1 MSDATRNKLKT
12 VSTATV
18 ATALFKRGFRI
29 QMIQD
34 VHPLGPDQPVLVGE
48 AFTLRYMP
56 AREDLNKIDVFR
68 DRSHPQ
74 RKAIEDC
81 PVGAV
86 LVMDSRKDA
95 RAASAG
101 AILVTRLMK
110 RGCAGVITDGGF
122 RDSAEIARLGFP
134 AYHHRPSAPT
144 NLTLHQAIEINV
156 PIGCGDAPVF
166 PGDVILGDSD
176 GVIVIPA
183 HLADEIADET
193 VEMTAFEDFVTE
205 QVQNG
210 RSIFGLYPAT
220 DEQDADRFRGVAE
233 EERAIVLVPRTQRS
247 APPLWRGALQSRGPG
262 EGKSWVPALRCT
274 AEEALHRVRD
284 TNAYTRPPSPPFPPP
299 TTQTHRRSRSRRA
312 G

>member
-1 MSDATRNKLKT
+1 MPLNPQTRDKLKT

-18 ATALFKRGFRI
+18 ATALFKRGFRN
-29 QMIQD
+29 QAIQD
-34 VHPLGPDQPVLVGE
+34 VHPLGTNQPTLVGE

-56 AREDLNKIDVFR
+56 AREDLNPITVFR

-74 RKAIEDC
+74 RKAVEDC
-81 PVGAV
+81 PPGAV

-101 AILVTRLMK
+101 SILVTRLMQ
-110 RGCAGVITDGGF
+110 RGVAGVVTDGGF
-122 RDSAEIARLGFP
+122 RDSAEIGQLNFP

-144 NLTLHQAIEINV
+144 NLTLHQAIDINV

-183 HLADEIADET
+183 NLADEIATEA
-193 VEMTAFEDFVTE
+193 VEMTAFEDFVAE
-205 QVQNG
+205 QVRKG

-220 DEQDADRFRGVAE
+220 DDQTMVDFAA
-233 EERAIVLVPRTQRS
+233 
-247 APPLWRGALQSRGPG
+247 WRKATGR
-262 EGKSWVPALRCT
+262 
-274 AEEALHRVRD
+274 
-284 TNAYTRPPSPPFPPP
+284 
-299 TTQTHRRSRSRRA
+299 
-312 G
+312 

>member
-1 MSDATRNKLKT
+1 MSKLSEATRNKLKT

-18 ATALFKRGFRI
+18 ATALFKRGLRI

-34 VHPLGPDQPVLVGE
+34 VHPLNPDQPTMVGE

-56 AREDLNKIDVFR
+56 AREDLNKLEVFR
-68 DRSHPQ
+68 DRAHPQ

-101 AILVTRLMK
+101 AILVTRLMQ
-110 RGCAGVITDGGF
+110 RGCAGVVTDGGF
-122 RDSAEIARLGFP
+122 RDSVEIAKLGFP
-134 AYHHRPSAPT
+134 AFHHRPSAPT

-176 GVIVIPA
+176 GVIPA
-183 HLADEIADET
+183 HLADEIAEET
-193 VEMTAFEDFVTE
+193 FEMTAFEDFVTQE
-205 QVQNG
+205 VRKG
-210 RSIFGLYPAT
+210 RGIFGLYPAT
-220 DEQDADRFRGVAE
+220 DPQTLEDFAA
-233 EERAIVLVPRTQRS
+233 
-247 APPLWRGALQSRGPG
+247 WRKQNGR
-262 EGKSWVPALRCT
+262 
-274 AEEALHRVRD
+274 
-284 TNAYTRPPSPPFPPP
+284 
-299 TTQTHRRSRSRRA
+299 
-312 G
+312 

>member
-1 MSDATRNKLKT
+1 MTKLTDATRNKLKT

-18 ATALFKRGFRI
+18 ATALYKRGFRV
-29 QMIQD
+29 QCIQD
-34 VHPLGPDQPVLVGE
+34 VHPLSPDQPTLVGE

-56 AREDLNKIDVFR
+56 AREDLNKLEVFR

-81 PVGAV
+81 PPGAV

-110 RGCAGVITDGGF
+110 RGCAGVVTDGGF
-122 RDSAEIARLGFP
+122 RDSAEIAALGFP
-134 AYHHRPSAPT
+134 AYHHRPAAPT
-144 NLTLHQAIEINV
+144 NLTLHQAIEING

-166 PGDVILGDSD
+166 PGDVVVGDAE
-176 GVIVIPA
+176 GVVFVPA

-205 QVQNG
+205 EVLKG
-210 RSIFGLYPAT
+210 RAIIGLYPAT
-220 DEQDADRFRGVAE
+220 EDQ
-233 EERAIVLVPRTQRS
+233 
-247 APPLWRGALQSRGPG
+247 
-262 EGKSWVPALRCT
+262 
-274 AEEALHRVRD
+274 
-284 TNAYTRPPSPPFPPP
+284 TRKD
-299 TTQTHRRSRSRRA
+299 
-312 G
+312 